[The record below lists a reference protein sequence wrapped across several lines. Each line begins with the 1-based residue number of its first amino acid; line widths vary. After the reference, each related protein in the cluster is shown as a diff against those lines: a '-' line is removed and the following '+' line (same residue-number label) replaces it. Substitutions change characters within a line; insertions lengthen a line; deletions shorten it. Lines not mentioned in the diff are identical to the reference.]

1 VQIAA
6 HDVGRL
12 SRAVAG
18 VAGVAVAVFGAL
30 ALAVSTDPVSPGT
43 LTASPAPALFPAG
56 LALLLSVLPAPSRA
70 VRSAGRALAGITAL
84 LGALAVPEHP
94 AAGVATLL
102 AGLALALLDVR
113 VGRRADAGARYRIAD
128 PMVAGA
134 AVIALVAL
142 VPRMFAPTF
151 PGGAGPE
158 GLMSPHVAGAL
169 LTLAVGTVLARPEAG
184 PLRTAAAAGP
194 GTTIRRLLPLAVA
207 VPVAAAL
214 VSALAVRTGISRP
227 AAAIS
232 TGAILAVLGVL
243 GLVAY
248 LIRSLEGADR
258 RQRTLV
264 AELHDREEF
273 ATTLLQ
279 SMNEAVMVLDANHRV
294 IDVNR
299 RWHELAGRPGA
310 DPRGSRPDALPPAGT
325 GDWLVH
331 RPDGTEVPVLATMA
345 AVPDA
350 QGAPRAYVATYVDIA
365 DRKRAEE
372 ALSEHAAELQRS
384 NEQLRETNARLERAL
399 AFKNDLTSMLTHDV
413 AQPISSI
420 ASLAELLAADW
431 SDLPDD
437 VRHELATKINRNTHR
452 LIKMMNDLQLLFR
465 LDTGSVTARRTPV
478 PLLEVVQQVTD
489 TAAEADVRVGV
500 DEDLSALAD
509 RGHLTVVV
517 QNLLTNA
524 LTYGQAPVEIRARAD
539 GDAVVLEVRDHG
551 AGIPDEL
558 LPRLFDRFMRG
569 AGLGLFIVRHLIE
582 ANGGSVR
589 YEHAEPH
596 GARLI
601 VTLESASLPA

>member
-1 VQIAA
+1 V
-6 HDVGRL
+6 V
-12 SRAVAG
+12 
-18 VAGVAVAVFGAL
+18 
-30 ALAVSTDPVSPGT
+30 
-43 LTASPAPALFPAG
+43 
-56 LALLLSVLPAPSRA
+56 
-70 VRSAGRALAGITAL
+70 
-84 LGALAVPEHP
+84 
-94 AAGVATLL
+94 
-102 AGLALALLDVR
+102 
-113 VGRRADAGARYRIAD
+113 
-128 PMVAGA
+128 
-134 AVIALVAL
+134 ALVAL

-151 PGGAGPE
+151 PSGEAPDGV
-158 GLMSPHVAGAL
+158 MSPYLAGAL
-169 LTLAVGTVLARPEAG
+169 LTLAVGTILARPEAG

-207 VPVAAAL
+207 VPVVAAL
-214 VSALAVRTGISRP
+214 VSAVAARTGISRP
-227 AAAIS
+227 VAAIS
-232 TGAILAVLGVL
+232 TGAILAALAVL
-243 GLVAY
+243 GLVGY

-258 RQRTLV
+258 RQRELV
-264 AELHDREEF
+264 AELHDRQEF
-273 ATTLLQ
+273 SATLLQ

-299 RWHELAGRPGA
+299 RWHELTGRPDA
-310 DPRGSRPDALPPAGT
+310 DPRGWRPDPLPPPGT
-325 GDWLVH
+325 GDWLVQ
-331 RPDGTEVPVLATMA
+331 RADGTDVPVLATMA

-365 DRKRAEE
+365 DRKRAEN
-372 ALSEHAAELQRS
+372 ALSEHAAELQRG
-384 NEQLRETNARLERAL
+384 NEQLREANARLETAL

-478 PLLEVVQQVTD
+478 PLFEVVRSVVD
-489 TAAEADVRVGV
+489 GAPHPDVRISV

-517 QNLLTNA
+517 QHLLTNA
-524 LTYGQAPVEIRARAD
+524 ITYGQAPVEICAHRDAD
-539 GDAVVLEVRDHG
+539 TMVLEVRDHG
-551 AGIPDEL
+551 PGIPDEL

-569 AGLGLFIVRHLIE
+569 SGLGLFIVRHLVE
-582 ANGGSVR
+582 ANGGAVR
-589 YEHAEPH
+589 YEHAEPQ